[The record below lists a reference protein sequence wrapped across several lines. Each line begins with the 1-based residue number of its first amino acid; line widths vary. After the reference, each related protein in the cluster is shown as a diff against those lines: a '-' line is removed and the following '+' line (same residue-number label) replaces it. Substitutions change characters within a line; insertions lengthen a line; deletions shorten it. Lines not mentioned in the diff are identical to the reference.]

1 MSATDDWELDNSEYL
16 ALSLDYVRLC
26 LRRKRPA
33 AAGGA
38 AADCAALEDL
48 IAATRAKRAA
58 LAERMGT
65 PPALVW
71 LAGRLGLT
79 EFETNL
85 LLLCAAVE
93 YDPHIG
99 SLYADSPGPGRDYPT
114 FALALMSFDEP
125 AWDALSPARPLRYW
139 RLIEILHGGTLALNN
154 SPLRADERIVNLI
167 KGLNQLDE
175 RLALLFTPADLI
187 DAAIPLVPSQ
197 AAIARAV
204 AELWRTTPPDA
215 APRIVQLLGSDA
227 LGKQMIAAHAC
238 AELGVRLTR
247 IGCDLLPQQPAD
259 LEIQARLWQR
269 ECLLM
274 PMAVYVD
281 LDSGE
286 RGGAAD
292 ASLPQVRQFLGRIQG
307 MALIGSRHAQ
317 PRFNRDQLIFEVGKP
332 TPPEQEAVWRD
343 ASASI
348 EAAVAGRLAAQFNLN
363 QWEIRRITHE
373 WTAESDHG
381 ATDGG
386 AALWDACRL
395 SARPRLDQLAARLD
409 ALATWDD
416 LVLPAEETAVLRQ
429 IASQV
434 AQRGTV
440 YGRWGFGRTMN
451 RGLGISA
458 LFAGDSGTGKTMAAE
473 VIANELRLNLYRI
486 DLSAVVSKYIGETEK
501 NLCRLFDGAEDGGA
515 ILFFDEADALFGK
528 RSEVN
533 DSHDRFANIEIN
545 YLLQRIE
552 AFRGVAILATNMKSA
567 LDTAFLR
574 RLRFIVRFP
583 FPRAA
588 DRCRI
593 WQRAFPAQ
601 TPLHQIDFSHL
612 AKLNL
617 TGGNIH
623 SAALNA
629 AFLAAEAGTPVT
641 MPIILRALRSE
652 YLKLER
658 PINEADFHWREP
670 AQGAA

>member
-1 MSATDDWELDNSEYL
+1 MSATGGWEDDNSEYL
-16 ALSLDYVRLC
+16 ALSLDYLRLC
-26 LRRKRPA
+26 LRRRRPVDE
-33 AAGGA
+33 
-38 AADCAALEDL
+38 ADRAALEDA
-48 IAATRAKRAA
+48 IAAARAKRDGLAGRMAA
-58 LAERMGT
+58 
-65 PPALVW
+65 PPALLW
-71 LAGRLGLT
+71 LAGRFGLT
-79 EFETNL
+79 EFETHL

-93 YDPHIG
+93 YDPQIG
-99 SLYADSPGPGRDYPT
+99 ASYADGPGPGREYPT
-114 FALALMSFDEP
+114 FALALLSFDEP
-125 AWDALSPARPLRYW
+125 AWDALSPARPLRHW
-139 RLIEILHGGTLALNN
+139 RLIEIMQGGAQPLNN
-154 SPLRADERIVNLI
+154 SALRADERIVNLI

-175 RLALLFTPADLI
+175 RLAMLLTPVDLV
-187 DAAIPLVPSQ
+187 DPAIPLVPSQ
-197 AAIARAV
+197 AVIARAV
-204 AELWRTTPPDA
+204 AELWRATPPDA
-215 APRIVQLLGSDA
+215 TPRIVQLLGSDA
-227 LGKQMIAAHAC
+227 TGKQMIAAHAC
-238 AELGVRLTR
+238 AELGVRLLR
-247 IGCDLLPQQPAD
+247 IGCELLPQQPAD
-259 LEIQARLWQR
+259 IDMQARLWQR

-281 LDSGE
+281 LDAG
-286 RGGAAD
+286 GGAAE

-317 PRFNRDQLIFEVGKP
+317 PRFNRDHLVFEVGKP
-332 TPPEQEAVWRD
+332 TPSEQEAAWCEANR
-343 ASASI
+343 SI
-348 EAAVAGRLAAQFNLN
+348 EPAVAERLAAQFNLN
-363 QWEIRRITHE
+363 QWEIGRIARE
-373 WTAESDHG
+373 WSAEHDQDTADSC
-381 ATDGG
+381 AV
-386 AALWDACRL
+386 LWDSCRM
-395 SARPRLDQLAARLD
+395 STRPRLDQLAARLD
-409 ALATWDD
+409 AIATWDD

-429 IASQV
+429 IAAQV

-440 YGRWGFGRTMN
+440 YGRWGFGRAMN

-473 VIANELRLNLYRI
+473 VIANALRLNLYRI

-528 RSEVN
+528 RSEVS

-552 AFRGVAILATNMKSA
+552 AFRGIAILATNMKSA

-601 TPLHQIDFSHL
+601 TPLHQIDFQHL

-629 AFLAAEAGTPVT
+629 AFLAAEAGSAVT
-641 MPIILRALRSE
+641 MPIVLRALRSE

-658 PINEADFHWREP
+658 PINEADFHWLEP